1 MSTPTFRTPEE
12 IAPELGLKKTETRRY
27 AKESGHHARIG
38 RGKIVLDEDHVKQL
52 TAWLRARNDA
62 QADWA
67 AEAEKEIDPFA

>member
-1 MSTPTFRTPEE
+1 MTTPIFRTPEE

-52 TAWLRARNDA
+52 TDWVRDRNNA
-62 QADWA
+62 A
-67 AEAEKEIDPFA
+67 AEWATEPEVDPFK